1 MKVSKLVDILT
12 MDHKPRV
19 NVEGFM
25 LEQQLAKQV
34 EAGGKAGKQGKRLVM
49 GLVIADATWII
60 HCSLWSPT
68 VEQFEDTLTQASVG
82 LGDEEF
88 VKVSLSYMDVVVV
101 TKTPKPVVKL
111 QGTRQTSVK
120 VTGKGPRRVAPDPAY
135 IIKSFKDM
143 GQPEIQATLQG
154 IFTAIDDPI
163 ETRAGAKMRPCV
175 LTGDDNR
182 SVRIMVHGGMAE
194 DPDVEIGQRVT
205 VFYAKSQEGLQ
216 PNQTGFYWVYDDSW
230 LLFHGK
236 ALRSPGTG
244 HIEEI
249 GEMADDE

>member
-1 MKVSKLVDILT
+1 M
-12 MDHKPRV
+12 
-19 NVEGFM
+19 
-25 LEQQLAKQV
+25 
-34 EAGGKAGKQGKRLVM
+34 
-49 GLVIADATWII
+49 
-60 HCSLWSPT
+60 
-68 VEQFEDTLTQASVG
+68 G

-101 TKTPKPVVKL
+101 TKTPKPAVKL

-120 VTGKGPRRVAPDPAY
+120 VTGKGPCRVAPDPAY

-143 GQPEIQATLQG
+143 GQPEIQATLLG

-194 DPDVEIGQRVT
+194 DLDVEIGQRVT